1 MSHVVWSS
9 VTRIVD
15 HESVSVSWDRR
26 RRADWRTGDYV
37 VARVESPEGGLIE
50 AEDGHHVSV
59 ESGDFVVGVLG
70 TRRATLE
77 VVGDWSGIGADGA
90 MQTLTRAGLFGVVT
104 SASSYARPYVVEL
117 VYRGHLTLDGAFQ
130 TMADWALREPP
141 ETTERKTP
149 VIALIGTSMSS
160 GKTTTARILIRRLGS
175 MGLDVV
181 GAKLAGVARLADT
194 LAMRDSG
201 AIATWDFV
209 DAGLPSTV
217 APHDAV
223 AGAAHRILATVDAAR
238 PDVLVCEVGAS
249 PLEPYRGDAVLD
261 VLGERVALLV
271 LCASDPYAVVGAIE
285 AFGVRPDFVAGRAA
299 ATSAARELV
308 VALSDLEAIDVT
320 DPGRWPRLD
329 EIIEAAL

>member
-1 MSHVVWSS
+1 MSHLVWSS

-15 HESVSVSWDRR
+15 REARSVAWDRR
-26 RRADWRTGDYV
+26 PRAEWQTGDYV
-37 VARVESPEGGLIE
+37 VARVETPEGGVIE
-50 AEDGHHVSV
+50 AADGHHVSV
-59 ESGDFVVGVLG
+59 ENGDLVVGVFG

-77 VVGDWSGIGADGA
+77 VVGDWAGIGPDGA

-104 SASSYARPYVVEL
+104 SASSYARPYVMEL
-117 VYRGHLTLDGAFQ
+117 GYRGHLKLDGVFQ
-130 TMADWALREPP
+130 TMADWALRGPP
-141 ETTERKTP
+141 ERIDRKTP
-149 VIALIGTSMSS
+149 VITLIGTSMSS

-175 MGLDVV
+175 MGLDVA

-201 AIATWDFV
+201 AIAAWDFV

-217 APHDAV
+217 APPDAV
-223 AGAAHRILATVDAAR
+223 AVAADRILATVDARR

-249 PLEPYRGDAVLD
+249 PLEPYRGEVVLD
-261 VLGERVALLV
+261 VLGDRVALLV

-285 AFGVRPDFVAGRAA
+285 AFGVQPDFVAGRAA

-308 VALSDLEAIDVT
+308 AALSGLEAIDVT

-329 EIIEAAL
+329 EIIEATL